1 MSAEKGQALPLAILA
16 LTIGMLVIAPFLG
29 HASSSLISSR
39 TYGEVIA
46 HRNACDAGVEH
57 AIWSL
62 TRGSLAEQLPDPGD
76 EITYQLGETLNGV
89 STTITVTAN
98 VVASGG
104 TIGDIGAVIDTL
116 IFDTSAGYTPEILA
130 VSNNICAIA
139 YRGSSNKG
147 NVITASIAPDGNIG
161 NSVIGSLN
169 FQSSNCYE
177 LDFIHVT
184 GNIYAIPYRGASIR
198 GIIKTVSIA
207 TNGTIGGSIISTVTF
222 DSSTCYEPNIVQVAS
237 NIFAIAY
244 RGSTNRGYIKT
255 VSIAADGTIG
265 SSVISTLIFDTS
277 ACYNPVIIQ
286 VASGIYAIVYRGTSN
301 RGYIKTVSIAAN
313 GVIGSSVISTLIFD
327 NSACYEPDI
336 VQVAS
341 NIFAI
346 AYRGPSNNGYL
357 KTISIAAN
365 GVISSS
371 VISTFIFNASTA
383 YEPDIVQVA
392 SNTFAIAYRDSSNR
406 GYLKTVSI
414 ASDGTISPAVI
425 DTLNFETSTCYE
437 PSLLNVSGNIYA
449 IAYRGTSNYGYVKTI
464 NINKQGGTP
473 SASYEIVAT
482 AGGKSIR
489 AFVNTENETASIVS
503 WQIE

>member
-1 MSAEKGQALPLAILA
+1 MSGEKGQALPMAILA
-16 LTIGMLVIAPFLG
+16 LTIGMLVISPFLG
-29 HASSSLISSR
+29 HASTSLISSR

-62 TRGSLAEQLPDPGD
+62 TKGSLAEQLPDPGD
-76 EITYQLGETLNGV
+76 EITYQLPETLNGV

-98 VVASGG
+98 VVGSGG

-116 IFDTSAGYTPEILA
+116 IFDTSAGYTPDIIG
-130 VSNNICAIA
+130 VSSNVCAIA

-147 NVITASIAPDGNIG
+147 YLKTVSIASDGNIG
-161 NSVIGSLN
+161 NSAIDTLN
-169 FQSSNCYE
+169 FQTSNCYE
-177 LDFIHVT
+177 PDIIQVT
-184 GNIYAIPYRGASIR
+184 GNIYAIAYRGASNR
-198 GIIKTVSIA
+198 GIINTVSIA
-207 TNGTIGGSIISTVTF
+207 ANGDIGNSVISSLTF
-222 DSSTCYEPNIVQVAS
+222 DTSACYEPNIVQVAS

-255 VSIAADGTIG
+255 VSIAANGVIG

-301 RGYIKTVSIAAN
+301 RGYLKTVSIAAN

-327 NSACYEPDI
+327 SSACYEPDI
-336 VQVAS
+336 IQVTG
-341 NIFAI
+341 NIYAI
-346 AYRGPSNNGYL
+346 TYRGPSNDGYL
-357 KTISIAAN
+357 KTASIAAN
-365 GVISSS
+365 GVIGSS
-371 VISTFIFNASTA
+371 VISTLIFDSSTG
-383 YEPDIVQVA
+383 YESDIVQVA
-392 SNTFAIAYRDSSNR
+392 SNTFAIAYRDSSNL

-414 ASDGTISPAVI
+414 ASDGTISQTVI
-425 DTLNFETSTCYE
+425 DTLNFETSNCLE
-437 PSLLNVSGNIYA
+437 PSTLNVSGNIFA

-489 AFVNTENETASIVS
+489 AYVNTENETATIIS